1 MRKVSITM
9 VIVALVL
16 PCCLNLEK
24 IGCVIFAMAFMVGA
38 FVLARKYAP
47 DIFV

>member
-1 MRKVSITM
+1 MRKVSIAL

-16 PCCLNLEK
+16 PCCLDLEK